1 MTKKGKKKIFQESSS
16 RAKCNSQLSTLI
28 SRVFTLW
35 SEKSAQYIQL
45 LSNKI
50 RALRSAKPTHCLAGT
65 EFANAFLRL
74 ILTNGVLKSSAEV
87 NEGRNSEVL
96 LPQFHRLW
104 RVFVSNQPFLYQK
117 QKQTLPTASTI
128 KFIVMLMKKKT
139 QEFSNSSKNHF
150 FDCEM
155 GAMKTTLS

>member
-1 MTKKGKKKIFQESSS
+1 MTKKRKKKVFQESSS

-117 QKQTLPTASTI
+117 QEQTLPTASTI
-128 KFIVMLMKKKT
+128 KFVVMLMKKNHK
-139 QEFSNSSKNHF
+139 SSQIPLKITF
-150 FDCEM
+150 LTAKW
-155 GAMKTTLS
+155 GQ